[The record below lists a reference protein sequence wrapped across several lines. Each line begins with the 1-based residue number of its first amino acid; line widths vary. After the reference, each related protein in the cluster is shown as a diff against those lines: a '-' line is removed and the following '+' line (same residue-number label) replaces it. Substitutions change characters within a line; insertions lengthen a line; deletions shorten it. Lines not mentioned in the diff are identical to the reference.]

1 MGGGMAAEEQG
12 RANPM
17 RSLERSLDVIAVL
30 EESAAPLRLSEI
42 ARRAQLHVATTQRI
56 VNVLV
61 SRGYLRQDGVTYAM
75 GVTPLLNAHAFLV
88 SYPLLLVAK
97 PFLQELSAS
106 TEFTSSLAVRAG
118 FFQVILERVEGARP
132 LRYQLPIGEKLPLQ
146 LGGAR
151 MLAAAMDD
159 DQLHALLEFVGEI
172 KTAAGEVVTGEEF
185 LATVA
190 TIRAQGYVHGSSQR
204 ERGAASV
211 AVPVVD
217 RDGRTIASIQLSG
230 LEEDFE
236 SANLPALVAEMQR
249 ASAAITRRML

>member
-1 MGGGMAAEEQG
+1 MAEDNKKD

-42 ARRAQLHVATTQRI
+42 ARRAGLHIATTQRI

-61 SRGYLRQDGVTYAM
+61 GRGYLRQDDAFYAM

-88 SYPLLLVAK
+88 SYPLLLAAK

-118 FFQVILERVEGARP
+118 FFQVILERVEGSRP

-151 MLAAAMDD
+151 MLAASMDD
-159 DQLHALLEFVGEI
+159 EGLCALLDFVGEI
-172 KTAAGEVVTGEEF
+172 RTAAGELVTDEEF
-185 LATVA
+185 LATIA
-190 TIRAQGYVHGSSQR
+190 TIREQGFVHGSSQR

-211 AVPVVD
+211 AVPVFD
-217 RDGRTIASIQLSG
+217 RDGRTVASIQLSG

-236 SANLPALVAEMQR
+236 AANLPALVAEMQR
-249 ASAAITRRML
+249 ASAAITRRTP

>member
-1 MGGGMAAEEQG
+1 MPGERNAE

-17 RSLERSLDVIAVL
+17 RSLERSLDIISVL
-30 EESAAPLRLSEI
+30 EESAAPLRLSEV
-42 ARRAQLHVATTQRI
+42 ARRADLHVATTQRI
-56 VNVLV
+56 LSVLV
-61 SRGYLRQDGVTYAM
+61 SRGYARHDGVSYGM

-106 TEFTSSLAVRAG
+106 TEFTSSLAIRAG
-118 FFQVILERVEGARP
+118 FFQVILERIEGARP

-159 DQLHALLEFVGEI
+159 LELEALLDFIGEI
-172 KTAAGEVVTGEEF
+172 RTAAGEVVSREEF
-185 LATVA
+185 LATIA

-211 AVPVVD
+211 AVPVLD
-217 RDGRTIASIQLSG
+217 RDGVTVASIQLSG
-230 LEEDFE
+230 LEEDFA
-236 SANLPALVAEMQR
+236 SANLDALVAEMHR
-249 ASAAITRRML
+249 ASAAITRRTP